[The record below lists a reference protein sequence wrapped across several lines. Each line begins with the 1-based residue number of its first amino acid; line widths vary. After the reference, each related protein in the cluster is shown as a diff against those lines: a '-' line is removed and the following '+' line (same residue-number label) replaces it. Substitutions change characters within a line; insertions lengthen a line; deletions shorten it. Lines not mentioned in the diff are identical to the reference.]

1 MKKVLFISDMNIKDK
16 TGATANGLMHLHLLK
31 ELCQGNLRQLG
42 ISTSDDEQC
51 DESVTYIRTST
62 VLEKIISIL
71 QGYPAYLNKRMRKA
85 AFETIKNCNTEI
97 VFIDNSISGKFVKE
111 IKQSFPNTNVIC
123 FFHDIEH
130 CLMKDQIK
138 NASVMRKC
146 NLITMIRNE
155 QFTTTY
161 SDKCIVLNKRDAQ
174 LFQTIYNRTPDFL
187 LPIVLERPSFQN
199 CSRVHYPNQKLK
211 LLFVGANYYPNVNG
225 IRWFVETV
233 MKKLQDECELTIVGN
248 KMEQYKNEFECTN
261 VFVKGTVENLEPF
274 YETAHMIVL
283 PIFEGGGMKVK
294 TGEALIS
301 GKSVVGTTEAL
312 TGYWDDL
319 PSIYKG
325 TSVYECNT
333 NTEFIHCIEN
343 LYKRKFNVFNCELA
357 KWAYE
362 MYSFETNL
370 KRMSDI
376 IS

>member
-1 MKKVLFISDMNIKDK
+1 MKKVLFISDMNPKDK
-16 TGATANGLMHLHLLK
+16 TGGTANGLMHLRLLK

-42 ISTSDDEQC
+42 ISTDGTEQN
-51 DESVTYIRTST
+51 DESISYRKPSAL
-62 VLEKIISIL
+62 LEKISSVL

-85 AFETIKNCNTEI
+85 VFETIKNCNIEVI
-97 VFIDNSISGKFVKE
+97 FIDNSISGKLVKE

-123 FFHDIEH
+123 FFHDIEY

-138 NASVMRKC
+138 NASIMRKC

-155 QFTTTY
+155 RLTTTY
-161 SDKCIVLNKRDAQ
+161 SDKCIVLNKRDSQ
-174 LFQTIYNRTPDFL
+174 LFQKIYNRTPDYQ

-199 CSRVHYPNQKLK
+199 CSRVHYPNEKIK

-225 IRWFVETV
+225 IRWFVEAV
-233 MKKLQDECELTIVGN
+233 MKNLQSECELTIVGN

-261 VFVKGTVENLEPF
+261 VFVEGTVESLEPF
-274 YETAHMIVL
+274 YEKAHMIVL

-301 GKSVVGTTEAL
+301 GKPIVGTTEAL

-319 PSIYKG
+319 PSIHKG
-325 TSVYECNT
+325 TSVHECNT
-333 NTEFIHCIEN
+333 NTEFVHCIKN
-343 LYKRKFNVFNCELA
+343 LYTKEFNIFNCELA